1 MEITVNYYN
10 VELRCEFDFNEYFP
24 ETDSSQEEGGD
35 FLDLAIYIQETEISN
50 ILTEH
55 QVDLIKELI
64 FEQL

>member
-1 MEITVNYYN
+1 MEITVNYWN
-10 VELRCEFDFNEYFP
+10 VELRCEFNLDEYFP
-24 ETDSSQEEGGD
+24 ETYSNPAEGG
-35 FLDLAIYIQETEISN
+35 LISDLAIYIQETEISN